1 MTMGIVTYVANLN
14 TSRIPFFRPTPD
26 ILDILSL
33 SSKHSS
39 CPPFFQASLLQCISL
54 LFFAFVLLLL
64 ASFFSL
70 LLAHN
75 DTSKNESLLSP
86 GQEPESQ
93 KRIGGGWALKSRK
106 SLNGV
111 SYPIVKRG
119 ARSNFW
125 KIWQREV
132 RLLILAH
139 LSSWKIS
146 SFPTYPLENH
156 LMPNISSTPQYRQ
169 LESTLGEMALH
180 QRQFF
185 STVARRSS

>member
-1 MTMGIVTYVANLN
+1 VY
-14 TSRIPFFRPTPD
+14 
-26 ILDILSL
+26 LSL
-33 SSKHSS
+33 VF
-39 CPPFFQASLLQCISL
+39 C
-54 LFFAFVLLLL
+54 FVLLLL

-75 DTSKNESLLSP
+75 DTSKNDSLLSP
-86 GQEPESQ
+86 GQEPKSQ

-111 SYPIVKRG
+111 SYPTVKRG

-156 LMPNISSTPQYRQ
+156 SMPNISSKPQYRQ
-169 LESTLGEMALH
+169 LESTHGEMALH